1 MRTSIIITSLLA
13 AIVTA
18 APAALPIDPSSFISS
33 DIETRQVRASFPYH
47 FLPLNPLLTLP
58 PKQTRT
64 IRVLLAEDTS
74 DTAVQAEV
82 PANGKPVAISGTF
95 RLGDNVKANR
105 AGVVSGSGRCKLFKD
120 KAGKQLVAQIR
131 SGGDD
136 VVFGSVELGGGVI
149 VCQ

>member
-18 APAALPIDPSSFISS
+18 APAALPIDPSTSISS
-33 DIETRQVRASFPYH
+33 DIETRQVLNSFPNS
-47 FLPLNPLLTLP
+47 LPTHPSNPP
-58 PKQTRT
+58 SPQQTQT